1 MLNTRRTDQASAAR
15 EPEWLTCL
23 RQSCEL
29 LWPSP
34 ATITLEIGEP
44 GRPGRWGPGRT
55 ARDQQDAAGS
65 DFTLVPWSRRAPLL
79 VPPGRRAAAAAVRH
93 YSGAR
98 SAASRLCVNALS
110 VALAGGLTNAV
121 LRGRVRVQAPAG
133 VETIEAYLTDLMMRE
148 IRVGMY
154 LGPARANRKPVLQLL
169 TRSGETVGFAKIGVS
184 PLTSRLVRA
193 ERDALTLL
201 SQADLASI
209 TIPQVLHYG
218 VWHGLDVLVLS
229 ALPTWERRRP
239 VTPATLA
246 AAMRELA
253 AVGGLRRETLAE
265 SGYLE
270 RLRGNLATA
279 DQGTEQAVLMQA
291 LDSLALSADATMLG
305 FGSWHGDWAPWNMA
319 YTGRGLMVWDWERFT
334 SGVPEGFDALHFWL
348 QTELKMRH
356 RDSRDAAARVIQDAP
371 RVLSPFGIDAAA
383 ARVTAV
389 LYLADLATRY
399 LVDRQAEAGSPLGAP
414 GKWLLPAITGE
425 VARLAA

>member
-1 MLNTRRTDQASAAR
+1 MTAVAGYLAELTD
-15 EPEWLTCL
+15 
-23 RQSCEL
+23 L
-29 LWPSP
+29 LWPAGDRPGPDDLILLPSKRAP
-34 ATITLEIGEP
+34 RLLVPVGRRAGAAALRTYGEP
-44 GRPGRWGPGRT
+44 GSVRSMLAT
-55 ARDQQDAAGS
+55 
-65 DFTLVPWSRRAPLL
+65 RAL
-79 VPPGRRAAAAAVRH
+79 AAVIA
-93 YSGAR
+93 SGMGGVVLR
-98 SAASRLCVNALS
+98 DRLCVGAPSIQGLLS
-110 VALAGGLTNAV
+110 ELVGQQVQVSLH
-121 LRGRVRVQAPAG
+121 LRA
-133 VETIEAYLTDLMMRE
+133 D
-148 IRVGMY
+148 
-154 LGPARANRKPVLQLL
+154 RANRKPVLQLL

-193 ERDALTLL
+193 ERDALMLL

-209 TIPQVLHYG
+209 TIPQLLHYG

-279 DQGTEQAVLMQA
+279 DQGPEQAVLMQE
-291 LDSLALSADATMLG
+291 LDSLAPIANATMLS

-334 SGVPEGFDALHFWL
+334 SGVPEGFDALHYWL

-371 RVLSPFGIDAAA
+371 QVLSPFGIDAAA